1 MALDKEDFDA
11 IQLHGIM
18 HGRKHTMKIT
28 MDRAGRLVIPSEIR
42 REAGLEPGIPLEIR
56 CEDGRIEIA
65 PKPMQV
71 RLERR
76 GHLVVAVPLV
86 PVPPMD
92 HEIVER
98 TLRKIRNSRGK

>member
-1 MALDKEDFDA
+1 M
-11 IQLHGIM
+11 
-18 HGRKHTMKIT
+18 TIT

-42 REAGLEPGIPLEIR
+42 REAGLEPGMPLEIR
-56 CEDGRIEIA
+56 CEDGRIEIE
-65 PKPMQV
+65 PKTMQV
-71 RLERR
+71 KLKRR
-76 GHLVVAVPLV
+76 GHLLVAVPLV